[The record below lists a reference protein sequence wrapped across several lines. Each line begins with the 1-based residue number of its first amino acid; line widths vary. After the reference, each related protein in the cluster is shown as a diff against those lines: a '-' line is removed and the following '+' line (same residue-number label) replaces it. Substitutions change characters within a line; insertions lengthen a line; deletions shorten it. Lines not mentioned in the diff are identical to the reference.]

1 MRKRLRISTEIL
13 QQIYMHKSMS
23 PVTLI
28 VVIALGVA
36 IGLAV
41 APYVG
46 IMVAITVGAFL
57 VAAFIFLVL
66 FVLRTSVQQGFSL
79 KDKFKEAVRIYF
91 QAILNA
97 WRMLIHPSDVGDGF
111 SFRRRFN
118 GIIVLFVCLV
128 WAVVAVGVILLL
140 LFPT

>member
-1 MRKRLRISTEIL
+1 
-13 QQIYMHKSMS
+13 MHKSMS

-46 IMVAITVGAFL
+46 VMVAITVGVFL

-66 FVLRTSVQQGFSL
+66 FVLRTSVQQGLSL
-79 KDKFKEAVRIYF
+79 KEKFIEVILVYF

-97 WRMLIHPSDVGDGF
+97 WSMLVRPSDIGDGF

-118 GIIVLFVCLV
+118 GITVLFVCLV